1 MSREIIRVEPY
12 STYLERFTAPTS
24 AVSRGGGLVFV
35 SGMPP
40 FDPETGEIVDG
51 SIQRQTELVL
61 EQMKVCLETA
71 GSSMDRILK
80 VNVFCSGAD
89 NFGAVNIV
97 YRRYFPEELPP
108 RIFVCVPEW
117 TGKFDIEVDCVALA

>member
-1 MSREIIRVEPY
+1 
-12 STYLERFTAPTS
+12 
-24 AVSRGGGLVFV
+24 
-35 SGMPP
+35 
-40 FDPETGEIVDG
+40 
-51 SIQRQTELVL
+51 
-61 EQMKVCLETA
+61 MKVCLETA
-71 GSSMDRILK
+71 GSSLDRILK